1 VAEVAGYLRISQRQ
15 VRGLIAQGEI
25 SVTRFGRAVRIHERD
40 MLAYVVARGRLLN
53 CHHVAYQVTE
63 KKHTSSLS

>member
-40 MLAYVVARGRLLN
+40 MLAYVGRSGK
-53 CHHVAYQVTE
+53 AA
-63 KKHTSSLS
+63 